1 MLFWL
6 SFFLNQ
12 EIKKTLCSDVQPPL
26 QHSKLV
32 VFWFGVVNWFNLW
45 SVIAHKWYIYYI
57 VLYYIYCI
65 ILYIYIDPPPLA
77 YTVYALENIDYY
89 HEPNLTWTKCYPVS
103 LPRGWGG
110 VWVSRKPFPSQC
122 FLFEI
127 FLKYV

>member
-65 ILYIYIDPPPLA
+65 IFNIYIDPPLSVQCICFRK
-77 YTVYALENIDYY
+77 YRL
-89 HEPNLTWTKCYPVS
+89 LSWTKLDMDKV
-103 LPRGWGG
+103 LPSILAEGVGG